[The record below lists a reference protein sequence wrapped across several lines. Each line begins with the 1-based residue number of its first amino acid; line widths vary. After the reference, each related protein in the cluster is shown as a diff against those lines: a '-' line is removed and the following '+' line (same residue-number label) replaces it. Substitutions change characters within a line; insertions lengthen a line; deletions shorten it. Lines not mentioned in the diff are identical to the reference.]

1 MSVAT
6 NPNRR
11 QALREATQDAIAQF
25 MQNGGYVTRCE
36 TSTAKVKTFRHF
48 ASIASQGRK
57 LTTLRNAGF
66 ASR

>member
-11 QALREATQDAIAQF
+11 QALREATQAAIAQF
-25 MQNGGYVTRCE
+25 MQNGGYVTNC
-36 TSTAKVKTFRHF
+36 TPSTVKPKTFRHF
-48 ASIASQGRK
+48 ASVASQGRK

>member
-1 MSVAT
+1 MSIAT

-11 QALREATQDAIAQF
+11 QSLRDLANRALADYIEKG
-25 MQNGGYVTRCE
+25 NSVGVVTP
-36 TSTAKVKTFRHF
+36 SKKKVETFRSS

-57 LTTLRNAGF
+57 LNTLRNAGF

>member
-11 QALREATQDAIAQF
+11 QALREATQAAIAQF
-25 MQNGGYVTRCE
+25 MQNGGHVTNC
-36 TSTAKVKTFRHF
+36 TPSNAKVKTFRHF

>member
-11 QALREATQDAIAQF
+11 QALREATQAAIAQF
-25 MQNGGYVTRCE
+25 MQNGGYVINCTP
-36 TSTAKVKTFRHF
+36 STIKPKTFRHF